1 MAKPTEHVID
11 KMVTGYH
18 LMISS
23 GQEIINE
30 LKNPTYVHTEEST
43 REGIWR
49 VQKSI
54 DQAAYVLWKLNDRV
68 MSIDQTM
75 LSAFATFNQNIVA
88 FNAAQHETLVQTR
101 KVGDITET
109 QHNVVFSTED
119 GDHAT
124 NGATHLAPGE
134 DNHGPTGHHLA
145 GISLE
150 NSDCCAAAQ

>member
-49 VQKSI
+49 V
-54 DQAAYVLWKLNDRV
+54 
-68 MSIDQTM
+68 
-75 LSAFATFNQNIVA
+75 
-88 FNAAQHETLVQTR
+88 
-101 KVGDITET
+101 
-109 QHNVVFSTED
+109 
-119 GDHAT
+119 
-124 NGATHLAPGE
+124 
-134 DNHGPTGHHLA
+134 
-145 GISLE
+145 
-150 NSDCCAAAQ
+150 